1 MRVAGRK
8 SCRTFWSDKQ
18 SSLIMTIRKMGYI
31 DACVLILALQ
41 TAMFA
46 SFGNP
51 QESWHK

>member
-1 MRVAGRK
+1 MRAVGRK
-8 SCRTFWSDKQ
+8 SCRTFWSDK
-18 SSLIMTIRKMGYI
+18 SKLIMTIREIGYI
-31 DACVLILALQ
+31 DACVLILKLQ